1 MAVQAFKFADKYHK
15 YISGTVNNGS
25 TGFDLHLFK
34 STSNVNTRALS
45 TLGSMTNEVA
55 SANGYTKSGKVIT
68 KTWSTGA
75 SAGQAKL
82 NFTAVSLSASGNITS
97 VMFFGV
103 FARTGASAKDGANKF
118 IGYASLTSAVFQISS
133 GNKFILNPDATNG
146 LFTLA
151 G

>member
-1 MAVQAFKFADKYHK
+1 MAVQAFKFSNKYHQQ
-15 YISGTVNNGS
+15 ISGTVNNGS
-25 TGFDLHLFK
+25 TGFDLHLLK
-34 STSNVNTRALS
+34 STSNIAKTLS
-45 TLGSMTNEVA
+45 TLGSITNEVA

-68 KTWSTGA
+68 KTWSAGA

-97 VMFFGV
+97 VMIYAV
-103 FARTGASAKDGANKF
+103 IARTGASAKDAANKIVGF
-118 IGYASLTSAVFQISS
+118 ASLTSAVFQISS